1 MGTNSASPRIFYGWI
16 VVAAAFV
23 ITFVGFG
30 SAYTFSSFVQSLQH
44 EFGASRGS
52 VSLVFSLSGFIYFSF
67 GAVSGRLAD
76 RWGARRLAVFGMA
89 LVGLGLMLASV
100 ARSLSEV
107 YIAYGMGV
115 GFGVGLAYV
124 PVLGAVQRWFTRR
137 RGLASGLAVS
147 GIGVGTLVTP
157 MLASLLIEAS
167 DWRKAYLILGA
178 SAVALGVS
186 MAFLIDNDPRD
197 RGLHPDGE
205 PSLRSELAAREGV
218 SIKQAVGS
226 SAFRRLYAACLVSS
240 IGVFV
245 PFVHLVPLAQD
256 FGVAQTVAPLLIA
269 MIGAGSTVGRF
280 FLGAIADRMGR
291 QRFLVAMYIGMGAAM
306 TIWMAASG
314 FASLA
319 GFALIFGVFYGGW
332 VAILPAVVMD
342 RFGSANVSGIIGILY
357 TSVAIGT
364 LIGPSAA
371 GFLFDVT
378 HSYTW
383 PIVVSI
389 AANIVAAGIT
399 VRSLQETWA
408 EQRSF

>member
-1 MGTNSASPRIFYGWI
+1 MGINTGSPRMFHGWI

-23 ITFVGFG
+23 ITFVAFG
-30 SAYTFSSFVQSLQH
+30 SAYTFSAFLQSLQR

-52 VSLVFSLSGFIYFSF
+52 VSLVFSLSGFIYFSL
-67 GAVSGRLAD
+67 GTVSGRLAD
-76 RWGARRLAVFGMA
+76 RWGARRLAVSGMA

-107 YIAYGMGV
+107 YIAYCMGV
-115 GFGVGLAYV
+115 GFGVGFAYV
-124 PVLGAVQRWFTRR
+124 PVLGAVQRWFTKR

-147 GIGVGTLVTP
+147 GIGLGTLAMP
-157 MLASLLIEAS
+157 MLASLLIAAF
-167 DWRKAYLILGA
+167 DWRRAYLILGA
-178 SAVALGVS
+178 SAVVLGVS
-186 MAFLIDNDPRD
+186 MAFLIEDNPRD

-205 PSLRSELAAREGV
+205 PPSRAEPGAREGA

-226 SAFRRLYAACLVSS
+226 STFRSLYAACLLSS

-245 PFVHLVPLAQD
+245 PFVHLIPMAQD
-256 FGVAQTVAPLLIA
+256 LGVEQTAAALLIA
-269 MIGAGSTVGRF
+269 IIGAGSTLGRF
-280 FLGAIADRMGR
+280 FLGAIADRIGR
-291 QRFLVAMYIGMGAAM
+291 QQFLVAMYIGMGAAM

-319 GFALIFGVFYGGW
+319 CFALIFGVFYGGW
-332 VAILPAVVMD
+332 VAILPTVVMD
-342 RFGSANVSGIIGILY
+342 RFGGANVSGIIGILY

-371 GFLFDVT
+371 GFLFDVSR
-378 HSYTW
+378 SYTW

-399 VRSLQETWA
+399 GRSLREAWV
-408 EQRSF
+408 